1 MSDRKKRNNATAV
14 GSFVIGATALLI
26 ATVMILWSGKLF
38 THSYSYVLYFQ
49 GDVNGLLPGA
59 KVKFKG
65 VEVGFVD
72 HIMLSLSNAGD
83 NQTPSLLIPVVI
95 NLNSKTTVHEG
106 AGRLA
111 LDDPEVV
118 RNLVAKGLRGQIGS
132 ESLVTGVLYVSLDIR
147 PDTPAHFL
155 APPDSA
161 YPEIPTLPTA
171 FEQAQELA
179 MEALTKLGK
188 IDFDK
193 VLNELS
199 GTVASVS
206 NLARSPAL
214 KASLDALPGT
224 INRLG
229 AAADAIQ
236 RLANSANTQLGSTTA
251 SIRKASISATAALE
265 ETQTTLKS
273 VRETVGPGSSLT
285 YQLGQ
290 TLSDLSQAARSM
302 RELADYLNRNPSAIV
317 RGRPNGA
324 GQ

>member
-1 MSDRKKRNNATAV
+1 MSDRKKRSNATAV

-38 THSYSYVLYFQ
+38 THSYSYVLYFA
-49 GDVNGLLPGA
+49 GDVNGLLAGA

-65 VEVGFVD
+65 VEVGYVD
-72 HIMLSLSNAGD
+72 RIMLSLSSGE
-83 NQTPSLLIPVVI
+83 NQPPSLLIPVVI
-95 NLNSKTTVHEG
+95 SLNSKTTVHEG
-106 AGRLA
+106 DSRLA

-118 RNLVAKGLRGQIGS
+118 RNLVTKGLRGQIAS
-132 ESLVTGVLYVSLDIR
+132 ESIVTGVLYISLDIR
-147 PDTPAHFL
+147 PNTPAHFL

-188 IDFDK
+188 VDFDK
-193 VLNELS
+193 VLSELS
-199 GTVASVS
+199 STVASV
-206 NLARSPAL
+206 NDLAHSPGL
-214 KASLDALPGT
+214 KASLEALPGT
-224 INRLG
+224 IKRLG

-236 RLANSANTQLGSTTA
+236 RLANNANSQLGSTTA
-251 SIRKASISATAALE
+251 SIRKASVSATLALE
-265 ETQTTLKS
+265 QTQATLKS
-273 VRETVGPGSSLT
+273 VRETVGPGSPIT

-290 TLSDLSQAARSM
+290 TLEELSQAAHSM
-302 RELADYLNRNPSAIV
+302 HELADYLNRNPSAIV

>member
-1 MSDRKKRNNATAV
+1 MSARKKGSNATAV

-38 THSYSYVLYFQ
+38 THSYSYVLYFN
-49 GDVNGLLPGA
+49 GDVNGLLAGA

-65 VEVGFVD
+65 VEVGYVD
-72 HIMLSLSNAGD
+72 RIMLSLSNSGT

-95 NLNSKTTVHEG
+95 SLNSKTTVREG

-118 RNLVAKGLRGQIGS
+118 HNLVARGLRGQIAS
-132 ESLVTGVLYVSLDIR
+132 ESIVTGILYISLDIR
-147 PDTPAHFL
+147 PNTPAHFQ

-188 IDFDK
+188 MDLDR
-193 VLNELS
+193 LLTELS

-206 NLARSPAL
+206 NLARSPQL
-214 KASLDALPGT
+214 KASIDALPAT
-224 INRLG
+224 INRLST
-229 AAADAIQ
+229 AAEAIQ
-236 RLANSANTQLGSTTA
+236 RLANNANAQLGPTTA
-251 SIRKASISATAALE
+251 SIRQASMSATVALE
-265 ETQTTLKS
+265 QTQATLKS
-273 VRETVGPGSSLT
+273 MRATVGPGSPLT

-290 TLSDLSQAARSM
+290 TLADLSQAARSM

-317 RGRPNGA
+317 RGRPNGVSP
-324 GQ
+324 

>member
-1 MSDRKKRNNATAV
+1 MSDRKKKSNATAV

-38 THSYSYVLYFQ
+38 THSYSYVLYFT
-49 GDVNGLLPGA
+49 GDVNGLFPGA

-72 HIMLSLSNAGD
+72 HIMLSLSNGD

-106 AGRLA
+106 TGRLE

-118 RNLVAKGLRGQIGS
+118 RNLVAKGLRGQIAS
-132 ESLVTGVLYVSLDIR
+132 ESIVTGVLYVSLDIR

-155 APPDSA
+155 SPPDSA

-193 VLNELS
+193 VLSELS
-199 GTVASVS
+199 GTVAAVS
-206 NLARSPAL
+206 NLARSAQL
-214 KASLDALPGT
+214 KASLDVLPST

-229 AAADAIQ
+229 SAADAIQ
-236 RLANSANTQLGSTTA
+236 RLANNANSQLGSTTA
-251 SIRKASISATAALE
+251 SIRKASMSATVALE
-265 ETQTTLKS
+265 QTQATLKS
-273 VRETVGPGSSLT
+273 VRETVGPGSPLP

-290 TLSDLSQAARSM
+290 TLTDLSQAARSM